1 MRQQNLRVAP
11 MASFDEDAWIEQQAE
26 KMRQQNLS
34 VASSKLIETALL
46 GAHAAGSMRPEELGE
61 HQERAEK
68 RSCTMFEHSPE
79 LAAYGGASKLKRSA
93 ASSKLIEPALLGAHA
108 AGSMRPEELGEH
120 KWRAEKRSC
129 TMFEHSRH
137 DTDSEACEA
146 IEAGVEHAM
155 HADASCG
162 RPRAHGVH
170 NLHRHVL
177 ACIRAH
183 PHYPPELAAYGGAS
197 KLKRSAVHR
206 TALPHALHTG
216 GSLIAEIRVLQGPPG
231 INSQKYSK

>member
-1 MRQQNLRVAP
+1 MDPLAACGEDTSVAACARRDGSTDDQVDDDGSVASMASFDEDAWFEQQAEKMRQQNLSVAP

-61 HQERAEK
+61 HQGRAEK

-93 ASSKLIEPALLGAHA
+93 
-108 AGSMRPEELGEH
+108 
-120 KWRAEKRSC
+120 
-129 TMFEHSRH
+129 
-137 DTDSEACEA
+137 
-146 IEAGVEHAM
+146 
-155 HADASCG
+155 
-162 RPRAHGVH
+162 
-170 NLHRHVL
+170 
-177 ACIRAH
+177 
-183 PHYPPELAAYGGAS
+183 
-197 KLKRSAVHR
+197 VHR
-206 TALPHALHTG
+206 TALPHALHSG
-216 GSLIAEIRVLQGPPG
+216 GSLIAEIGVLQGPPG

>member
-1 MRQQNLRVAP
+1 MASFDEDAWFEQQAEKMRQQNLSVAP

-61 HQERAEK
+61 HQGRAEK
-68 RSCTMFEHSPE
+68 RSCTMFEHS
-79 LAAYGGASKLKRSA
+79 
-93 ASSKLIEPALLGAHA
+93 
-108 AGSMRPEELGEH
+108 
-120 KWRAEKRSC
+120 
-129 TMFEHSRH
+129 
-137 DTDSEACEA
+137 
-146 IEAGVEHAM
+146 
-155 HADASCG
+155 
-162 RPRAHGVH
+162 
-170 NLHRHVL
+170 
-177 ACIRAH
+177 
-183 PHYPPELAAYGGAS
+183 PELAAYGGAS